1 MAHFRR
7 PTIKPVNDQGHEL
20 SRGILVSMS
29 SFVDLRGL
37 CGYRFRKLTHYRIFT
52 PHSALVDKASQSDY
66 YRGP

>member
-1 MAHFRR
+1 
-7 PTIKPVNDQGHEL
+7 
-20 SRGILVSMS
+20 MS